1 MRNNNTRH
9 LVRHT
14 AVPAVQ
20 SCQPLSTETEA
31 VSYSCDGRVTLL
43 LRWAGDRLNNN
54 TGYQRTLAAEPG
66 DLSALGI
73 VQGGGGGVR
82 GAAYSALVKSLLST
96 TAYCLHG
103 LSDSMIKQQT
113 DKARDSPSPDPSSSV
128 NTHPQPPLLLKPPTG
143 RRAAPAISR
152 RPTEA

>member
-9 LVRHT
+9 LVQDT

-20 SCQPLSTETEA
+20 SCQRLSTETEA

-73 VQGGGGGVR
+73 VQGGEGVR

-96 TAYCLHG
+96 TAYCLHR

-113 DKARDSPSPDPSSSV
+113 DKARDSPAPDPSSSV
-128 NTHPQPPLLLKPPTG
+128 NTHPQPALLLQPPTG